1 MPPYERAISPN
12 ATQHAMPPQKKL
24 DANQVFT
31 VMSIA
36 FNDPNPP
43 VYLSLEDTIQS
54 IQVGEVGSPRSATRP
69 KSTSPSP
76 FDAAADKYDTA
87 LLRRAD
93 EAIMLLRMRAHTPR
107 PLALTPARRE
117 LLGILHLSPAAEK
130 ESHRETP
137 TGLVAPVTKQP
148 TASTKH
154 PSQFSQLFPEGLCAA
169 GDPPRPS
176 LADIVIQNIDRQAA
190 SWGNNV
196 LQPSWECAYPNIRG
210 MARAPRHPTSD
221 ASNQGRNSD
230 TTSQFADATPRCPL
244 GVPLRSMN
252 ASSTQKS
259 PGNIRASPNAMLCTV
274 RIQSPTEFRP
284 SATKMEDR
292 RRGILG
298 EIMNG
303 QYIRRRE
310 SD

>member
-1 MPPYERAISPN
+1 
-12 ATQHAMPPQKKL
+12 MPPQKKL

-31 VMSIA
+31 AMSIA

-54 IQVGEVGSPRSATRP
+54 IQAGEVGSPRSATRP

-76 FDAAADKYDTA
+76 FDAAAEKYDTA
-87 LLRRAD
+87 QLRRAD
-93 EAIMLLRMRAHTPR
+93 EAIMLLGMRPHTPR

-117 LLGILHLSPAAEK
+117 LLGILHLSAAAERK
-130 ESHRETP
+130 GRREKSP
-137 TGLVAPVTKQP
+137 AF
-148 TASTKH
+148 TKH

-169 GDPPRPS
+169 GDLPRPS

-190 SWGNNV
+190 SWGENV

-210 MARAPRHPTSD
+210 TAPRHPTND
-221 ASNQGRNSD
+221 VSNQGRNND
-230 TTSQFADATPRCPL
+230 TTSQFADATLRCPL
-244 GVPLRSMN
+244 GVPLRRMN

-274 RIQSPTEFRP
+274 GIQSPTEFRP
-284 SATKMEDR
+284 SATEMEDR
-292 RRGILG
+292 RRGILR

>member
-12 ATQHAMPPQKKL
+12 TTQHTMPPQKKL

-54 IQVGEVGSPRSATRP
+54 IQAGEVGSPRSATRP

-76 FDAAADKYDTA
+76 FDAAAKKYDTA
-87 LLRRAD
+87 QLRRAD
-93 EAIMLLRMRAHTPR
+93 EAIMLLGMRPHTPR

-117 LLGILHLSPAAEK
+117 LLEILHLSPAAER
-130 ESHRETP
+130 EGHRETP
-137 TGLVAPVTKQP
+137 AGRVAPVTKQP
-148 TASTKH
+148 TAFTKH

-169 GDPPRPS
+169 GDLPRPS

-190 SWGNNV
+190 SWGENV

-210 MARAPRHPTSD
+210 TAPTND
-221 ASNQGRNSD
+221 VSNQGRNND

-274 RIQSPTEFRP
+274 GIQSPTEFRP
-284 SATKMEDR
+284 SATEMEDR
-292 RRGILG
+292 RRGILR

>member
-54 IQVGEVGSPRSATRP
+54 IQAGEVGSPRSATRP

-93 EAIMLLRMRAHTPR
+93 EAIMLLGMRPHTPQ
-107 PLALTPARRE
+107 PLALMPARRE
-117 LLGILHLSPAAEK
+117 LLGTLHLSPAAQREG
-130 ESHRETP
+130 HREMP
-137 TGLVAPVTKQP
+137 TGRVAPVTKQP

-176 LADIVIQNIDRQAA
+176 LADIVIQNIDNGQAA
-190 SWGNNV
+190 GWGNNV

-210 MARAPRHPTSD
+210 TAPRHPTND
-221 ASNQGRNSD
+221 VSNQGRNND
-230 TTSQFADATPRCPL
+230 TTSQFADTTPRCPL
-244 GVPLRSMN
+244 GAPLRGMN
-252 ASSTQKS
+252 VSSTQKS
-259 PGNIRASPNAMLCTV
+259 PGNIGPSPNAVLCTV
-274 RIQSPTEFRP
+274 GIQSPTEFRP
-284 SATKMEDR
+284 SVTKMEDR